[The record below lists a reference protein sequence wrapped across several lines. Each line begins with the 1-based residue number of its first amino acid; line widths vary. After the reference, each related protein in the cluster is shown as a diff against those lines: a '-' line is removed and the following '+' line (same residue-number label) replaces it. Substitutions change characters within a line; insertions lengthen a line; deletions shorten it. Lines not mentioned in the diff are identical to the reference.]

1 MARHSSALPSNTKG
15 GVGVIKQTLPK
26 TAIQTAMTATD
37 DTNRFKLE
45 KLQELK
51 ALGDLPSPKGAA
63 LAVMRLTRK
72 EGVSTAEL
80 GRMVQTDP
88 ALVGRLIKAANSV
101 QTGAHRP
108 VAAVQDALIMLG
120 IPTVRYLAL
129 SFSLLSGHRSGQCAS
144 FDYRR
149 FWSNSLA
156 CAVATQ
162 AIAARTR
169 AAPPEE
175 AFSVGLLCRIGELS
189 LATVFPEDYNR
200 LLGQLAI
207 DRSLSLAA
215 VEQSSFAVTHNE
227 LTAAMLQDWGLPGM
241 FVDPVFAH
249 ENPESANFPPDSR
262 QYQLT
267 WTLTLAR
274 LIADICLAEESERR
288 GLMSKLFLLG
298 SKLSLDSESLI
309 ALCDKVVH
317 EWHEWAAQLSVDAN
331 EVPPFEELSKP
342 PAAPELSQSG
352 MPSAA
357 SSEGPLRVLVVDD
370 DNSMRTLLK
379 ALLAHSGYEIYEA
392 KDGQEGFD
400 KALEVRPQ
408 IMITDWLMP
417 EMDGVE
423 LTRALRQTK
432 LGRGIYILILTAL
445 EAEEKLVEAFDAGV
459 DDFMSKPL
467 KSRILGARLRAG
479 QRVVMLQQEIERDRE
494 EIRRFAAELAVTN
507 RRLQE
512 AALTDVLTGFPNR
525 RYAIERFQQEWLATN
540 RSKRPLSCMV
550 IDIDNFKT
558 INDTHGHDVGD
569 IVLKQTA
576 LAIKSGLRAQ
586 DVVCRTGGDEFVVIC
601 PETDLAAALVCGE
614 RARKAVADVKL
625 TAGVVELKGSISVG
639 VAVREAKTSD
649 IDALIK
655 LADEGVYQAK
665 QRGRNCVASV
675 QAPV

>member
-1 MARHSSALPSNTKG
+1 MPPPHK
-15 GVGVIKQTLPK
+15 
-26 TAIQTAMTATD
+26 D
-37 DTNRFKLE
+37 RFTLE

-51 ALGDLPSPKGAA
+51 ATGDLPSPKGAA

-72 EGVSTAEL
+72 EGVAINEL
-80 GRMVQTDP
+80 AHMVQTDP
-88 ALVGRLIKAANSV
+88 ALVGRLIKAANSS
-101 QTGAHRP
+101 QTGARRP
-108 VAAVQDALIMLG
+108 VAAVQDALILLG
-120 IPTVRYLAL
+120 VPTVRYLAL
-129 SFSLLSGHRSGQCAS
+129 SFSLLSGHRSGQCPN
-144 FDYRR
+144 FDYRL
-149 FWSNSLA
+149 FWSHSLA

-162 AIAARTR
+162 TIAAQIRS
-169 AAPPEE
+169 APPEE

-189 LATVFPEDYNR
+189 LATIFPEDYSR

-207 DRSLSLAA
+207 DRSASLTAL
-215 VEQSSFAVTHNE
+215 EQGAFAMTHTE
-227 LTAAMLQDWGLPGM
+227 LTAAMLQDWGLPRM
-241 FVDPVFAH
+241 FVDPVYAH
-249 ENPESANFPPDSR
+249 EEPEGANFAPDSR

-274 LIADICLAEESERR
+274 LIADICLAAESERR

-298 SKLSLDSESLI
+298 SKLSLESETLI
-309 ALCDKVVH
+309 ALCDRVVRD
-317 EWHEWAAQLSVDAN
+317 WQEWAAQLNVDAHD
-331 EVPPFEELSKP
+331 VPPFEELSKA
-342 PAAPELSQSG
+342 PAAPELSQAG

-379 ALLAHSGYEIYEA
+379 ALLAHAGYEVFEA
-392 KDGQEGFD
+392 SNGQEGFD

-423 LTRALRQTK
+423 LTHALRQTK
-432 LGRGIYILILTAL
+432 LGRAIYIIILTAL
-445 EAEEKLVEAFDAGV
+445 EAEEKLLEAFDAGV

-467 KSRILGARLRAG
+467 KSRVLGARLRAG
-479 QRVVMLQQEIERDRE
+479 QRVVMLQQAIERDRE

-540 RSKRPLSCMV
+540 RSKRPMACMM

-569 IVLKQTA
+569 VVLKQTA
-576 LAIKSGLRAQ
+576 QAIKSGLRAQ
-586 DVVCRTGGDEFVVIC
+586 DVVCRTGGDEFIVIC

-614 RARKAVADVKL
+614 RARKAVSEVRL
-625 TAGVVELKGSISVG
+625 TTGTLDFKGSVSVG
-639 VAVREAKTSD
+639 VAARDDKTPD
-649 IDALIK
+649 IDVLIK
-655 LADEGVYQAK
+655 RADEGVYQAK
-665 QRGRNCVASV
+665 QQGRNCVATV
-675 QAPV
+675 QSPG

>member
-1 MARHSSALPSNTKG
+1 M
-15 GVGVIKQTLPK
+15 
-26 TAIQTAMTATD
+26 
-37 DTNRFKLE
+37 
-45 KLQELK
+45 
-51 ALGDLPSPKGAA
+51 GDLPSPKGAA

-72 EGVSTAEL
+72 EGVSIAEL
-80 GRMVQTDP
+80 AHMVQTDP
-88 ALVGRLIKAANSV
+88 ALVGRLIKAANSSQV
-101 QTGAHRP
+101 GTHRP
-108 VAAVQDALIMLG
+108 VASVQDALILLG
-120 IPTVRYLAL
+120 VPTVRYLAL
-129 SFSLLSGHRSGQCAS
+129 SFSLLTGHRSGHCGN

-149 FWSNSLA
+149 FWSYSLA

-162 AIAARTR
+162 TIAAQIRS
-169 AAPPEE
+169 APPEE

-189 LATVFPEDYNR
+189 LATVFPEDYSR

-207 DRSLSLAA
+207 DRSSSLAA
-215 VEQSSFAVTHNE
+215 LEQSAFAMTHAE
-227 LTAAMLQDWGLPGM
+227 LSAAMLQDWGLPRM
-241 FVDPVFAH
+241 FVDPVYSH
-249 ENPESANFPPDSR
+249 EEPESANFSPDSR

-274 LIADICLAEESERR
+274 LIADICLAAESERR

-298 SKLSLDSESLI
+298 SKVSLESEVLI
-309 ALCDKVVH
+309 ALCDRVVRD
-317 EWHEWAAQLSVDAN
+317 WQEWAAQLNVDSQ

-342 PAAPELSQSG
+342 PAAPELSQAG

-379 ALLAHSGYEIYEA
+379 ALLAHSGYEVFEA
-392 KDGQEGFD
+392 ANGQEGFD

-432 LGRGIYILILTAL
+432 LGRTIYILILTAL

-525 RYAIERFQQEWLATN
+525 RYAIERFQQEWQSTN
-540 RSKRPLSCMV
+540 RSKRPLACMMV
-550 IDIDNFKT
+550 DIDNFKS
-558 INDTHGHDVGD
+558 INDTYGHDVGD
-569 IVLKQTA
+569 VVLKQVA
-576 LAIKSGLRAQ
+576 QAIKNGLRAQ
-586 DVVCRTGGDEFVVIC
+586 DVVCRTGGDEFIVIC
-601 PETDLAAALVCGE
+601 PETDLIAALVCGE
-614 RARKAVADVKL
+614 RARKSVAEGRL
-625 TAGVVELKGSISVG
+625 TTGTLELKCSVSVG
-639 VAVREAKTSD
+639 VASRDDQLSD

-655 LADEGVYQAK
+655 RADEGVYQAK
-665 QRGRNCVASV
+665 QRGRNCVATV
-675 QAPV
+675 QLSDATAHSRK